1 MYDYIIIGGG
11 IVGLATAWQLKTKHP
26 HSSIAVLE
34 KEAAWAAHQTG
45 RNSGVIHSGIYY
57 KPGSL
62 KAQLAVRGRNS
73 MIAFC
78 QKYEVKHEVCG
89 KIIVATRK
97 RELPFMDQLY
107 HRGCKNGLQIT
118 KLQREE
124 VIDHEPYVQ
133 AEGGLYIP
141 TTGIV
146 DYQQVAYK
154 LVELLANQGV
164 ELFLNTQAHQ
174 INEKGFEVTIDTNH
188 QSLIARKVIN
198 CAGLHSDQLV
208 KQSGILT
215 DVKIIPFRGEYF
227 TLKAT
232 KHYVVKNLVYPVPDP
247 KYPFLGVHLTRGI
260 HGEVHAGP
268 NAVWSLKKE
277 GYNKWDIDRKE
288 ALATLLF
295 PGFWRLAKA
304 NIKVGAMEMSRS
316 LYKALFV
323 KSLQRFIPEIQT
335 EDMIKAPSGVRAQAM
350 LRDGTLLDDFFI
362 ILGKN
367 VLHVCNA
374 PSPAA
379 TASLE
384 IGRMIAER
392 ASLS

>member
-107 HRGCKNGLQIT
+107 YRGCKNGLQIT

-164 ELFLNTQAHQ
+164 DLFLNTQAHQ

-208 KQSGILT
+208 KQSGILA

-227 TLKAT
+227 TLKAA
-232 KHYVVKNLVYPVPDP
+232 KRYVVKNLVYPVPDP

-362 ILGKN
+362 IPGKN